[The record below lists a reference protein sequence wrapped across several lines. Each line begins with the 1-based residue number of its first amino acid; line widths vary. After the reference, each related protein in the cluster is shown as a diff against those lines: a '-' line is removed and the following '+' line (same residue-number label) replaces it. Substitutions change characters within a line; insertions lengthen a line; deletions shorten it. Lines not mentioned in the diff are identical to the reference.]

1 MLDNEK
7 IAAFIADKRKSL
19 GLTQAEVAQKLNVS
33 FQAVSKWENGT
44 LPATELLVQ
53 LAALLGVSVDELLAG
68 RKLWDERFSY
78 SKAGV
83 DISYTDSIKK
93 RDGSLSGE
101 PKSPRIKWPGAFC
114 FPL

>member
-44 LPATELLVQ
+44 LPATNL
-53 LAALLGVSVDELLAG
+53 
-68 RKLWDERFSY
+68 
-78 SKAGV
+78 
-83 DISYTDSIKK
+83 
-93 RDGSLSGE
+93 
-101 PKSPRIKWPGAFC
+101 
-114 FPL
+114 